1 MKIFSKPSIK
11 RTEPEMKKCIRHMK
25 KIKFFSQ
32 REIEDEEYLEI
43 SRFNFIYLKTVAI
56 FEF

>member
-1 MKIFSKPSIK
+1 MKIFSKPSQE
-11 RTEPEMKKCIRHMK
+11 RTEPEMRKCIRHLK

-43 SRFNFIYLKTVAI
+43 SKQIVQKF
-56 FEF
+56 